1 MVEIY
6 RPVEPDWERV
16 RDLRLRALR
25 DTPVAFL
32 ESVDDALAL
41 PEEIWRERARRNEQ
55 PDTVVLVARDAEAGW
70 VGTMTAVV
78 SEAGP
83 WYLDQRRER
92 PRERRAYLVGVW
104 IDPGFRGR
112 EAGVTDQLLA
122 AIAAWVRD
130 DRGLARLH
138 LHVSDENPRARRYYE
153 RRGFTATG
161 VLDRIEGRD
170 DTQVELVA
178 AVADLIP
185 A

>member
-1 MVEIY
+1 MADIY
-6 RPVEPDWERV
+6 RPVESDWERV

-25 DTPVAFL
+25 DTPIAFL

-41 PEEIWRERARRNEQ
+41 PEEVWRERARRNEQ
-55 PDTVVLVARDAEAGW
+55 PDTVVLVARDEDAGW
-70 VGTMTAVV
+70 IGTMTAVA
-78 SEAGP
+78 SDTGP
-83 WYLDQRRER
+83 WYLDRPSER
-92 PRERRAYLVGVW
+92 AGERRAYLVGVW
-104 IDPGFRGR
+104 IDPAFRGR

-161 VLDRIEGRD
+161 VLDRIAGRD

-178 AVADLIP
+178 DVADLIP